1 MWYIVRVHYR
11 KDRQYTMNIKAILKK
26 LLTDTSIYFT
36 VITAIYT
43 LIMMIVN
50 VSDEAVGLEAE
61 RLLLIFVF
69 SALAAFAQFILRL
82 KALHG
87 ALRVLLHGG
96 ILMLAFYLCFLLPV
110 SMKGAQ
116 LLIGLFA
123 FAVVYAIIMALCALF
138 ISRFRANSEPDE
150 PYREQFKKS
159 RQ

>member
-1 MWYIVRVHYR
+1 
-11 KDRQYTMNIKAILKK
+11 MNIRKIIKK

-50 VSDEAVGLEAE
+50 VSDNAVGLEAE

-69 SALAAFAQFILRL
+69 SALAALAQLLLGL
-82 KALHG
+82 KTLHG
-87 ALRVLLHGG
+87 ALRILLHGG
-96 ILMLAFYLCFLLPV
+96 ILLLAFYLCFLLPA

-116 LLIGLFA
+116 VLIGLFA
-123 FAVVYAIIMALCALF
+123 FAVVYAIVMALRALF

-159 RQ
+159 R

>member
-1 MWYIVRVHYR
+1 
-11 KDRQYTMNIKAILKK
+11 MNIRKIIKK

-50 VSDEAVGLEAE
+50 VSDNAVGLEAE

-69 SALAAFAQFILRL
+69 SALAALAQLLLGL
-82 KALHG
+82 KTLHG
-87 ALRVLLHGG
+87 ALRILL
-96 ILMLAFYLCFLLPV
+96 LAFYLCFLLPA

-116 LLIGLFA
+116 VLIGLFA
-123 FAVVYAIIMALCALF
+123 FAVVYAIVMALRALF

-159 RQ
+159 R